1 MSTKPQIKLNFHE
14 MRKMTSLFSAIVN
27 TSSNLQGKKEGKVKI
42 PSLHKRIT
50 LEKIAHASQLTQ
62 EQLDNKTVQCT
73 IQVGYRY
80 RFVGYMLHHVKTFYF
95 F

>member
-50 LEKIAHASQLTQ
+50 LDKNLKNIGVPCNYTSRFYRRKI
-62 EQLDNKTVQCT
+62 
-73 IQVGYRY
+73 Y
-80 RFVGYMLHHVKTFYF
+80 
-95 F
+95 